1 MTGLVGDSRRFR
13 SSSKGNLMRLC
24 LLCASLAVF
33 LGLAGCEPESLRD
46 GPEMV
51 KVSGTLTLDGEPV
64 AGAHIRFS
72 PEGKGP
78 AAFAETDTRG
88 RYQLRTFDPG
98 DGAIPGKYRISVTKE
113 VTEGVVEFES
123 QQERE
128 EYLKK
133 NGRPTR
139 KTTNALPQK
148 FGNPETSDLAAEISL
163 AGSKRVDLELT
174 SK

>member
-1 MTGLVGDSRRFR
+1 
-13 SSSKGNLMRLC
+13 MRLC
-24 LLCASLAVF
+24 LLCAGLAVF
-33 LGLAGCEPESLRD
+33 LGLAGCEPESRRD

-51 KVSGTLTLDGEPV
+51 KVTGTLTLDGEPV
-64 AGAHIRFS
+64 DGGHIRFS
-72 PEGKGP
+72 PEGNGP
-78 AAFAETDTRG
+78 AAFAETDSRG
-88 RYQLRTFDPG
+88 RYQLRTYDPG
-98 DGAIPGKYRISVTKE
+98 DGAIPGNYRISVTKE

-133 NGRPTR
+133 NGRPNR
-139 KTTNALPQK
+139 KVTNALPKK
-148 FGNPETSDLAAEISL
+148 FANPDTSGLTAEISL